1 MKTHSFALAF
11 LAVAAF
17 AAHAKADYLFT
28 YSDTAGDVVG
38 FTETSPQAAG
48 QVTNFLFDL
57 NNVAGFVFN
66 GNVPSE
72 CLGLASLQTG
82 CTALQNNTGFDR
94 SLFPGGS
101 FTTPG
106 TFIGTNGAQISIL
119 QYTGFL
125 FTYQDVKGDIV
136 AFSEPT
142 LQPSGDV
149 NQFLFATAGVTNFTF
164 NGLAPSACGIIA
176 ARDLGCTGVSG
187 TTFDTFESFFPAG
200 SFLTPG
206 TFNGDGA
213 TVNIVQ
219 ATATPEPAPLAAVAT
234 ALVVAGLIRRKREPT
249 H

>member
-1 MKTHSFALAF
+1 MNTRPLALAF

-28 YSDTAGDVVG
+28 YKDTAGDVVG

-48 QVTNFLFDL
+48 QITNFLFDV
-57 NNVAGFVFN
+57 NSVSGFVFN

-82 CTALQNNTGFDR
+82 CTALQNKTGFDR
-94 SLFPGGS
+94 ALFPGGS

-106 TFIGTNGAQISIL
+106 TFAGTNGAQVSIL

-125 FTYQDVKGDIV
+125 FTYQDVNGNV
-136 AFSEPT
+136 LAFSEPT
-142 LQPSGDV
+142 LQISGTT

-164 NGLAPSACGIIA
+164 NGAAPSACGIIA
-176 ARDLGCTGVSG
+176 ARDLGCTGVTG
-187 TTFDTFESFFPAG
+187 TPVLPFESFFTAG
-200 SFLTPG
+200 SFLAPG
-206 TFNGDGA
+206 TYNGDGA

-219 ATATPEPAPLAAVAT
+219 ATATPEPAPLAAVA
-234 ALVVAGLIRRKREPT
+234 LVLIGIGLLRRK
-249 H
+249 